1 MLHSVL
7 CVFLVFCA
15 LHTAMHSVW
24 WVRYLA
30 SSLCI
35 RRQDSGIVGQ
45 DSETTTENLSEVD
58 CSEWH
63 WSVVENHIPIKFG
76 NG

>member
-30 SSLCI
+30 STLCI
-35 RRQDSGIVGQ
+35 QRQDSGIVGQ
-45 DSETTTENLSEVD
+45 DSGTTSKNLSEVF
-58 CSEWH
+58 
-63 WSVVENHIPIKFG
+63 IKSDTDRIG
-76 NG
+76 R